1 MNIVALTGNLTREP
15 EVRYT
20 NNNMAIASFSIAI
33 NRPRKKD
40 GSEGGA
46 DFPRITVF
54 GAQAENCERFL
65 HKGSK
70 VGIVGKIQT
79 GSYEKDGQKIYTTDV
94 VADRVEFL
102 GRPQEETSSQESN
115 VVSMQ
120 TRQPVSPAPT
130 QNPAWEAIVDEEIPF

>member
-20 NNNMAIASFSIAI
+20 NNNMAIASFSIAV

-54 GAQAENCERFL
+54 GTQAENCERFL

-102 GRPQEETSSQESN
+102 GRPQEENAAQNQS
-115 VVSMQ
+115 
-120 TRQPVSPAPT
+120 RPAPAPMPT
-130 QNPAWEAIVDEEIPF
+130 QNPAWEALKDDDIPF